1 MNLLGCLVSMGL
13 GIAVIAPVMQS
24 SAVLVRKQTQ
34 LEKAWLVEQ
43 DAIRVLELMARAIRM
58 AGYRK
63 IGSLGDYWQAQRTA
77 KVDTIGLEHRSGWN
91 HSDAL
96 WVKHEPADSAEGDC
110 LGNRVEQVAHG
121 KTQSRTKKGLRH
133 QGFFVQKAVGD
144 HAGSLMCTSLDRQ
157 GRLQNTSLMNHIDT
171 LHFKWVGQQIASGQS
186 TSTARPGVHIVL
198 KTTLVEREFSRFVA
212 LRNEP

>member
-1 MNLLGCLVSMGL
+1 MSLLGYLVSIGL

-34 LEKAWLVEQ
+34 LEKAWLVEH

-63 IGSLGDYWQAQRTA
+63 INSLADYRQRTT
-77 KVDTIGLEHRSGWN
+77 KIDHIGLEQRSGWN
-91 HSDAL
+91 HSDLL
-96 WVKHEPADSAEGDC
+96 WVKHEPADSTEGDC
-110 LGNRVEQVAHG
+110 LGNRVEQVNHG
-121 KTQSRTKKGLRH
+121 KSQSRTKKGLRH

-157 GRLQNTSLMNHIDT
+157 GRLQNTSLMNHIDS
-171 LHFKWVGQQIASGQS
+171 LHFKWVAPKAVQGQLPSRARSGVQ
-186 TSTARPGVHIVL
+186 IVL

-212 LRNEP
+212 LRNTP

>member
-1 MNLLGCLVSMGL
+1 MTLLGCLVSIGL
-13 GIAVIAPVMQS
+13 GIAVLAPVMQS

-63 IGSLGDYWQAQRTA
+63 IDSLSDYRQRTT
-77 KVDTIGLEHRSGWN
+77 KIEYIGLEQRSGWN
-91 HSDAL
+91 HSDLL
-96 WVKHEPADSAEGDC
+96 WVKQESADSAEGDC
-110 LGNRVEQVAHG
+110 LGNRVEQDNHG

-144 HAGSLMCTSLDRQ
+144 HAGSLMCASLDRQ
-157 GRLQNTSLMNHIDT
+157 GRLQNTSLMNNIDS
-171 LHFKWVGQQIASGQS
+171 LHFKWLEQKIQQGQPHSAGRSGIQ
-186 TSTARPGVHIVL
+186 IVL
-198 KTTLVEREFSRFVA
+198 KTTLMEREFSRFVA
-212 LRNEP
+212 LRNTP

>member
-1 MNLLGCLVSMGL
+1 
-13 GIAVIAPVMQS
+13 
-24 SAVLVRKQTQ
+24 VRKQIQ
-34 LEKAWLVEQ
+34 LEKVWLVEQ
-43 DAIRVLELMARAIRM
+43 DAIRVIELMARAIRM

-63 IGSLGDYWQAQRTA
+63 IGSLGDYRQAQRTA
-77 KVDTIGLEHRSGWN
+77 KVDYIGLEQRSGWN
-91 HSDAL
+91 HSDLL

-157 GRLQNTSLMNHIDT
+157 GRLQNTSLMNYIDS
-171 LHFKWVGQQIASGQS
+171 LHFQWLEHKAAQGQLLSNARSGVQ
-186 TSTARPGVHIVL
+186 IVL
-198 KTTLVEREFSRFVA
+198 KTTLVDREFSRFVA
-212 LRNEP
+212 LRNTP

>member
-1 MNLLGCLVSMGL
+1 
-13 GIAVIAPVMQS
+13 
-24 SAVLVRKQTQ
+24 VRKQTQ

-63 IGSLGDYWQAQRTA
+63 VNSLADYRQRTT
-77 KVDTIGLEHRSGWN
+77 KIDYIGIEQRGGWN
-91 HSDAL
+91 HSDLL
-96 WVKHEPADSAEGDC
+96 WVKQESADSMEGDC
-110 LGNRVEQVAHG
+110 LGNRVEQVHHG

-144 HAGSLMCTSLDRQ
+144 HAGSLMCASLDRQ
-157 GRLQNTSLMNHIDT
+157 GRLQNTSLMSHIDS
-171 LHFKWVGQQIASGQS
+171 LHFKWLERKTQQGQLPPVERSGIQIM
-186 TSTARPGVHIVL
+186 L

-212 LRNEP
+212 FRNTP

>member
-1 MNLLGCLVSMGL
+1 MGL

-24 SAVLVRKQTQ
+24 SAVLMRKQTQ

-63 IGSLGDYWQAQRTA
+63 ISSLTDYQQRTT
-77 KVDTIGLEHRSGWN
+77 KTDYIGLEQRSGWN
-91 HSDAL
+91 HSDTL

-110 LGNRVEQVAHG
+110 LGNRAEQGAHG

-144 HAGSLMCTSLDRQ
+144 QAGSLMCTSLDRQ
-157 GRLQNTSLMNHIDT
+157 GRIQNTSLMNHIDS
-171 LHFKWVGQQIASGQS
+171 LQFKWVEHKTHQGRPPSAEGSGIQ
-186 TSTARPGVHIVL
+186 IVL
-198 KTTLVEREFSRFVA
+198 KTTLVGREFSRFVA
-212 LRNEP
+212 LRNTP

>member
-1 MNLLGCLVSMGL
+1 MGL
-13 GIAVIAPVMQS
+13 GIAVITPVMQS

-34 LEKAWLVEQ
+34 VEKAWLVEQ

-63 IGSLGDYWQAQRTA
+63 IDSLGEYRQVQRMA
-77 KVDTIGLEHRSGWN
+77 KVDYIGLEHRTGWN
-91 HSDAL
+91 HSDLL
-96 WVKHEPADSAEGDC
+96 WVKQESADSAEGDC
-110 LGNRVEQVAHG
+110 LGNRVEQVNRG

-144 HAGSLMCTSLDRQ
+144 SAGSLMCTSLDRQ
-157 GRLQNTSLMNHIDT
+157 GRVQNTSLMNHIDS
-171 LHFKWVGQQIASGQS
+171 LHFKWLEHKTQPGQPSSAGRNGIQ
-186 TSTARPGVHIVL
+186 IVL

-212 LRNEP
+212 LRNTP

>member
-1 MNLLGCLVSMGL
+1 MTLLGYLVSIGL
-13 GIAVIAPVMQS
+13 GISVLAPVMQS

-34 LEKAWLVEQ
+34 VEKAWLVEQ

-63 IGSLGDYWQAQRTA
+63 IDSLGEYRQVQRMA
-77 KVDTIGLEHRSGWN
+77 KVDYIGLEHRTGWN
-91 HSDAL
+91 HSDLL

-110 LGNRVEQVAHG
+110 LGNRVEQVNHG
-121 KTQSRTKKGLRH
+121 KAQFRTKKGLRH

-157 GRLQNTSLMNHIDT
+157 GRLQNTSLMNHIDS
-171 LHFKWVGQQIASGQS
+171 LQFKWVEHKTHQGRPPSAGRSGIQ
-186 TSTARPGVHIVL
+186 IVL
-198 KTTLVEREFSRFVA
+198 KTALVEREFSRFVA
-212 LRNEP
+212 LRNTP

>member
-1 MNLLGCLVSMGL
+1 MTLLGYLVSIGL
-13 GIAVIAPVMQS
+13 GISVLAPVMQS

-34 LEKAWLVEQ
+34 VEKAWLVEQ

-63 IGSLGDYWQAQRTA
+63 ISSLADYRQRKT
-77 KVDTIGLEHRSGWN
+77 KIDYIGLEQRSGWN
-91 HSDAL
+91 HSDLL
-96 WVKHEPADSAEGDC
+96 WVKQESADSAEGDC
-110 LGNRVEQVAHG
+110 LGNRVEQVNRG

-144 HAGSLMCTSLDRQ
+144 SAGSLMCTSLDRQ
-157 GRLQNTSLMNHIDT
+157 GRVQNTSLMNHIDS
-171 LHFKWVGQQIASGQS
+171 LHFKWVEHKAQQGQS
-186 TSTARPGVHIVL
+186 LSAGRSGIQIVL

-212 LRNEP
+212 LRNTP

>member
-1 MNLLGCLVSMGL
+1 MTLLGCLVSIGL
-13 GIAVIAPVMQS
+13 GIAVLAPVMQS

-63 IGSLGDYWQAQRTA
+63 INSLADYRQRTT
-77 KVDTIGLEHRSGWN
+77 KIEYIGLEQRSGWN
-91 HSDAL
+91 HSDLL
-96 WVKHEPADSAEGDC
+96 WVNQESADSAEGDC
-110 LGNRVEQVAHG
+110 LGNRVEQANHG

-133 QGFFVQKAVGD
+133 QGFFVQKSVGD
-144 HAGSLMCTSLDRQ
+144 HAGSLMCASLDRQ
-157 GRLQNTSLMNHIDT
+157 GRLQNTSLMNHIDS
-171 LHFKWVGQQIASGQS
+171 LHFKWLEPKTQQGQLPSAERSGIQ
-186 TSTARPGVHIVL
+186 IVL

-212 LRNEP
+212 LRNTP

>member
-1 MNLLGCLVSMGL
+1 MNLLGCLVSVGL
-13 GIAVIAPVMQS
+13 GIAVLAPVMQS

-63 IGSLGDYWQAQRTA
+63 ISSLADYRQRTT
-77 KVDTIGLEHRSGWN
+77 KIDYIGLEQRSGWN
-91 HSDAL
+91 HSDLL
-96 WVKHEPADSAEGDC
+96 WVKNESADSAEGDC

-121 KTQSRTKKGLRH
+121 KAQSRTKKGLRH
-133 QGFFVQKAVGD
+133 QGFFVQKAVGE
-144 HAGSLMCTSLDRQ
+144 HAGSLMCASLDRQ
-157 GRLQNTSLMNHIDT
+157 GSLQNTSLMNHIDS
-171 LHFKWVGQQIASGQS
+171 LHFKWVEHKTNQGQS
-186 TSTARPGVHIVL
+186 PYLATKGVQIVL

-212 LRNEP
+212 LRNTP

>member
-1 MNLLGCLVSMGL
+1 MTLLGCLVSMSL

-24 SAVLVRKQTQ
+24 SAALARKQTQ

-63 IGSLGDYWQAQRTA
+63 ISSLADYRQRKT
-77 KVDTIGLEHRSGWN
+77 KIDYIGLEHRTGWN
-91 HSDAL
+91 HSDLL

-110 LGNRVEQVAHG
+110 LGNRTEQVNHG
-121 KTQSRTKKGLRH
+121 KSPSRTKKGLRH

-157 GRLQNTSLMNHIDT
+157 GRLQNTSLMNHIDA
-171 LHFKWVGQQIASGQS
+171 LHFQWVEHKAVQGQLP
-186 TSTARPGVHIVL
+186 STARSGIHIVL
-198 KTTLVEREFSRFVA
+198 KTTLMGREFSRFVA
-212 LRNEP
+212 LRNTP

>member
-1 MNLLGCLVSMGL
+1 MTLLGCLVSIGL
-13 GIAVIAPVMQS
+13 GIAVLTPVMQS

-34 LEKAWLVEQ
+34 LEKLWLVEQ

-63 IGSLGDYWQAQRTA
+63 ISSLEDYRQRTT
-77 KVDTIGLEHRSGWN
+77 KIDYIGLEHRSGWN
-91 HSDAL
+91 HSDLL
-96 WVKHEPADSAEGDC
+96 WVKQEPADSAEGDC
-110 LGNRVEQVAHG
+110 LGNQAEQVAHG

-144 HAGSLMCTSLDRQ
+144 HAGSLMCTTLDRQ
-157 GRLQNTSLMNHIDT
+157 GRLQNTSLMNHIDS
-171 LHFKWVGQQIASGQS
+171 LHFKWVEHKVVQAKLP
-186 TSTARPGVHIVL
+186 STARSGLQIVL

-212 LRNEP
+212 LRNAP

>member
-1 MNLLGCLVSMGL
+1 MSLLGCLVSISL
-13 GIAVIAPVMQS
+13 AIALMAPVMQS
-24 SAVLVRKQTQ
+24 SAALLIKQSQ

-63 IGSLGDYWQAQRTA
+63 ITSLADYRQRQRIA
-77 KVDTIGLEHRSGWN
+77 KVDYIGLEYRGGWN
-91 HSDAL
+91 HSDLL
-96 WVKHEPADSAEGDC
+96 WVKQESADSAEGDC
-110 LGNRVEQVAHG
+110 LGNRVEQVHHG

-144 HAGSLMCTSLDRQ
+144 HAGSLICTSLDRQ
-157 GRLQNTSLMNHIDT
+157 GRLQNTSLMNHIDS
-171 LHFKWVGQQIASGQS
+171 LHFKWVEHKTGQGQPPYLA
-186 TSTARPGVHIVL
+186 TKGVQIVL

-212 LRNEP
+212 LRNTP

>member
-1 MNLLGCLVSMGL
+1 MTLLGCLVSMGL
-13 GIAVIAPVMQS
+13 GIAVFAPVMQS
-24 SAVLVRKQTQ
+24 SAVFVRKHTQ
-34 LEKAWLVEQ
+34 VEKAWLVEH

-63 IGSLGDYWQAQRTA
+63 IGSLGDYRQAQRTA
-77 KVDTIGLEHRSGWN
+77 KVDYIGLEPRSGWN

-121 KTQSRTKKGLRH
+121 KAQSRTKKGLRH
-133 QGFFVQKAVGD
+133 QGFFVQKAAGE
-144 HAGSLMCTSLDRQ
+144 HAGSLMCASLDRQ
-157 GRLQNTSLMNHIDT
+157 GRLQNTSLMNHIDS
-171 LHFKWVGQQIASGQS
+171 LHFKWLENKAVQGQLPF
-186 TSTARPGVHIVL
+186 TARSGVQIVL

-212 LRNEP
+212 LRNTP

>member
-1 MNLLGCLVSMGL
+1 MGL

-63 IGSLGDYWQAQRTA
+63 ISSLADYRQRTT
-77 KVDTIGLEHRSGWN
+77 KIDYIGLEYRSGWN
-91 HSDAL
+91 HSDLL
-96 WVKHEPADSAEGDC
+96 WVKHEPAEGAEGDC

-144 HAGSLMCTSLDRQ
+144 HAGSLMCTTLDRQ
-157 GRLQNTSLMNHIDT
+157 GRLQNTSLMNHVDS
-171 LHFKWVGQQIASGQS
+171 LHFKWVEHKTHQGQLPSRARSGVQIM
-186 TSTARPGVHIVL
+186 L
-198 KTTLVEREFSRFVA
+198 KTTLMENEFTRFVA
-212 LRNEP
+212 LRNTP